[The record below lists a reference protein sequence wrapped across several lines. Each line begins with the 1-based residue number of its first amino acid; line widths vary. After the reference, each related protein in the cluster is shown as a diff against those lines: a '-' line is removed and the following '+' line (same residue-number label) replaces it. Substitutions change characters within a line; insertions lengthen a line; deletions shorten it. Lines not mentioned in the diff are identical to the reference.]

1 MSETLAEG
9 PGGEKSHPPVGPI
22 FRRIGFE
29 AAPLLLFF
37 IGYKYY
43 DFMTATAIFI
53 AAVVAVTGLSWF
65 LDGRFPVLPAFS
77 CAIALATGGLTLVLE
92 DETFIMV
99 RPTIINGLY
108 GLVILMSV
116 LVGRPLL
123 AYVMKGAL
131 ELDDAGW
138 RGLSWMLALYL
149 LFLAGLNEAIWRTQS
164 TELWVDFKV
173 FALIPLNILFVLILW
188 PYAKRHLR
196 SEDQA

>member
-1 MSETLAEG
+1 MTETRADG
-9 PGGEKSHPPVGPI
+9 QDDKNRQPPLGPI

-37 IGYKYY
+37 IGYKYS
-43 DFMTATAIFI
+43 DFMMATAIFI
-53 AAVVAVTGLSWF
+53 AAVVGVTGLSWF
-65 LDGRFPVLPAFS
+65 VDGRFPVLPAFS

-92 DETFIMV
+92 DETFIMA

-108 GLVILMSV
+108 GLVILVSV
-116 LVGRPLL
+116 LMGRPLMAL
-123 AYVMKGAL
+123 VMKGAL
-131 ELDDAGW
+131 DLDDAGW

-149 LFLAGLNEAIWRTQS
+149 LFLAGLNEIIWRTQS
-164 TELWVDFKV
+164 TALWVDFKV

-196 SEDQA
+196 RGDEA